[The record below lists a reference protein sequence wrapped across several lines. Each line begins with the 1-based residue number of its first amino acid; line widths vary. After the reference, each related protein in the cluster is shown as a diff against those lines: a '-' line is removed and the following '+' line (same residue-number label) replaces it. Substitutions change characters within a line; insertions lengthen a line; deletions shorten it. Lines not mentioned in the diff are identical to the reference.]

1 LTFKKRGDV
10 SLARERKIE
19 SGVCNQKKEVD
30 MKKFVIL
37 ASVLILTL
45 AFISAVPAADIKV
58 GTLMAQTGPLK
69 EYGPPIKDGAVLAGK
84 QMAAAGFEIEFFHE
98 DSETNP
104 APATNAANKLVNVN
118 KVVAIV
124 GALSSG
130 VTLAVAESV
139 TLPNN
144 VILIS
149 PASTNPLMTVLPADE
164 GKDMLFRTC
173 PSDALQGVVAGKLAA
188 SYNKTVSILYV
199 NNAYGQGL
207 AEVFKESFAKY
218 GGKVLAMVPHDEK
231 ASESYTAELK
241 KALAGNPDRLLAYS
255 YPDHAKVYLKEAI
268 EFYKFGRFL
277 FADGTKSQDILDALG
292 AKRLEG
298 QKGTAPGTVGGQ
310 AFDKFN
316 EYYKAAYGMLPP
328 KPFITNAYDGTAV
341 IGLAAYAAKVKGL
354 PLTAANIR
362 DNMRAVANPPGEVVI
377 PGEFQ
382 KAFGLL
388 KAGKA
393 INYEGAAGSVD
404 FDKHGDVVTP
414 IEIWEYRGG
423 KLVTLRTESP

>member
-1 LTFKKRGDV
+1 
-10 SLARERKIE
+10 
-19 SGVCNQKKEVD
+19 
-30 MKKFVIL
+30 MKKTAIITGIL
-37 ASVLILTL
+37 LLFIAFAS
-45 AFISAVPAADIKV
+45 AAPAADIKV
-58 GTLMAQTGPLK
+58 GTLMAHTGPLK
-69 EYGPPIKDGAVLAGK
+69 EYGPPIKDGAVLAAK
-84 QMAAAGFEIEFFHE
+84 QMAAAGFEIQLFHE

-104 APATNAANKLVNVN
+104 APATGAAKKLVDIN

-139 TLPNN
+139 TIPNE

-149 PASTNPLMTVLPADE
+149 PASTNPLMTFLPADE
-164 GKDMLFRTC
+164 GKDFLFRTC

-207 AEVFKESFAKY
+207 ADVFKETFEDVY
-218 GGKVLAMVPHDEK
+218 HGKVLAMVPHDEK

-255 YPDHAKVYLKEAI
+255 YPEHAKVYIKEAI
-268 EFYKFGRFL
+268 EFYNYGKFL
-277 FADGTKSQDILDALG
+277 FCDGTKSEDIVAAIG

-298 QKGTAPGTVGGQ
+298 QKGTAPGTVGGT
-310 AFDKFN
+310 AFAKFN
-316 EYYKAAYGMLPP
+316 ASYKAEFGRLPP

-354 PLTAANIR
+354 PMTAKNIR
-362 DNMRAVANPPGEVVI
+362 DNMRFVANPPGEVVI

-382 KAFGLL
+382 KAFALL
-388 KAGKA
+388 KQGKQ

-404 FDKHGDVVTP
+404 FDKYGDVVTP
-414 IEIWEYRGG
+414 IEVWEFRGG
-423 KLVTLRTESP
+423 TLKTIETMTP

>member
-1 LTFKKRGDV
+1 MR
-10 SLARERKIE
+10 
-19 SGVCNQKKEVD
+19 
-30 MKKFVIL
+30 KFVIL
-37 ASVLILTL
+37 ASVLFLSL
-45 AFISAVPAADIKV
+45 ALISAAPAADIRL

-84 QMAAAGFEIEFFHE
+84 QMAAAGFEIEWFHE

-104 APATNAANKLVNVN
+104 APATNAAKKLVNIN
-118 KVVAIV
+118 KVVGIV

-139 TLPNN
+139 TIPNN

-164 GKDMLFRTC
+164 GKDFLFRTC

-207 AEVFKESFAKY
+207 AEVFTDSFAKF
-218 GGKVLAMVPHDEK
+218 GGKVLAAVPHDEK
-231 ASESYTAELK
+231 AAESYTAELK
-241 KALAGNPDRLLAYS
+241 KALADNPDRLLVYS
-255 YPDHAKVYLKEAI
+255 YPEHAKVYVKEAL
-268 EFYKFGRFL
+268 EFYKYGRFL
-277 FADGTKSQDILDALG
+277 FCDGTKSADIVDAVG
-292 AKRLEG
+292 AKALEG
-298 QKGTAPGTVGGQ
+298 QKGTAPGTVGGE
-310 AFDKFN
+310 AFNKFN
-316 EYYKAAYGMLPP
+316 EYYKAEYGQLPP
-328 KPFITNAYDGTAV
+328 KPFITNAYDGAAV
-341 IGLAAYAAKVKGL
+341 LGLAAYAAKVKGL
-354 PLTAANIR
+354 ELTAANIR
-362 DNMRAVANPPGEVVI
+362 DHMRLVANPPGEVVI
-377 PGEFQ
+377 PGEFE
-382 KAFGLL
+382 KAFALL
-388 KAGKA
+388 KEGKP

-423 KLVTLRTESP
+423 DLVTVSTETP

>member
-1 LTFKKRGDV
+1 
-10 SLARERKIE
+10 
-19 SGVCNQKKEVD
+19 
-30 MKKFVIL
+30 MKKTAIITGIL
-37 ASVLILTL
+37 LLFI
-45 AFISAVPAADIKV
+45 AFAAAAPAADIKV
-58 GTLMAQTGPLK
+58 GTLMAHTGPLK
-69 EYGPPIKDGAVLAGK
+69 EYGPPIKDGAVLAAK
-84 QMAAAGFEIEFFHE
+84 QMTAAGFEIQLFHE

-104 APATNAANKLVNVN
+104 APATGAAKKLVDVN

-139 TLPNN
+139 TIPNE

-149 PASTNPLMTVLPADE
+149 PASTNPLMTFLPADK
-164 GKDMLFRTC
+164 GKDFLFRTC

-207 AEVFKESFAKY
+207 ADVFKETFEDVY
-218 GGKVLAMVPHDEK
+218 HGKVLAMVPHDEK

-255 YPDHAKVYLKEAI
+255 YPEHAKVYIKEAI
-268 EFYKFGRFL
+268 EFYKYGKFL
-277 FADGTKSQDILDALG
+277 FADGTKSEDIVAAIG

-298 QKGTAPGTVGGQ
+298 QKGTAPGTVGGE
-310 AFDKFN
+310 AFARFN
-316 EYYKAAYGMLPP
+316 GYYKAEFGRLPP

-354 PLTAANIR
+354 PMTAKNIR
-362 DNMRAVANPPGEVVI
+362 DNMRFVANPPGEVVI

-382 KAFGLL
+382 KAFALL
-388 KAGKA
+388 KQGKQ

-404 FDKHGDVVTP
+404 FDKYGDVVTP
-414 IEIWEYRGG
+414 IEVWEFRGG
-423 KLVTLRTESP
+423 KLETIETMTP

>member
-1 LTFKKRGDV
+1 
-10 SLARERKIE
+10 
-19 SGVCNQKKEVD
+19 

-37 ASVLILTL
+37 TSVLILSL
-45 AFISAVPAADIKV
+45 AFISAVPAGEIRV

-98 DSETNP
+98 DSET
-104 APATNAANKLVNVN
+104 APVPGTNAAKKLVDVN

-139 TLPNN
+139 TIPNE

-164 GKDMLFRTC
+164 GKDFLFRTC

-207 AEVFKESFAKY
+207 SEVFKETFEGKY
-218 GGKVLAMVPHDEK
+218 KGKVLAMVPHDEK

-255 YPDHAKVYLKEAI
+255 YPEHAKVYLKEANQRI
-268 EFYKFGRFL
+268 SL
-277 FADGTKSQDILDALG
+277 
-292 AKRLEG
+292 RLLE
-298 QKGTAPGTVGGQ
+298 
-310 AFDKFN
+310 
-316 EYYKAAYGMLPP
+316 
-328 KPFITNAYDGTAV
+328 
-341 IGLAAYAAKVKGL
+341 
-354 PLTAANIR
+354 R
-362 DNMRAVANPPGEVVI
+362 DV
-377 PGEFQ
+377 
-382 KAFGLL
+382 L
-388 KAGKA
+388 KARRVRLPAPRVVRHFRNSMSIIKP
-393 INYEGAAGSVD
+393 NT
-404 FDKHGDVVTP
+404 GDCP
-414 IEIWEYRGG
+414 PS
-423 KLVTLRTESP
+423 LLSPMPMMRRPLSAWRLTRPRSRDCP

>member
-1 LTFKKRGDV
+1 
-10 SLARERKIE
+10 
-19 SGVCNQKKEVD
+19 
-30 MKKFVIL
+30 MKKIVIL
-37 ASVLILTL
+37 ASVLILSL
-45 AFISAVPAADIKV
+45 AFISAAPAADIKV

-84 QMAAAGFEIEFFHE
+84 QMAAAGFEIEWFHE

-104 APATNAANKLVNVN
+104 APATNAAKKLVNIN
-118 KVVAIV
+118 NVVAIV

-139 TLPNN
+139 TIPNN

-149 PASTNPLMTVLPADE
+149 PASTNPLVTVLPADE
-164 GKDMLFRTC
+164 GKDFLFRTC
-173 PSDALQGVVAGKLAA
+173 PSDSLQGVVAGKLAA

-207 AEVFKESFAKY
+207 AEVFTESFAKF
-218 GGKVLAMVPHDEK
+218 GGKVLAAVPHDEK
-231 ASESYTAELK
+231 AAESYTAELK
-241 KALAGNPDRLLAYS
+241 KALAGNPDRLLVYS
-255 YPDHAKVYLKEAI
+255 YPEHAKVYLKEAV
-268 EFYKFGRFL
+268 EFYKYGRFL
-277 FADGTKSQDILDALG
+277 FCDGTKSEDLVEVLG

-316 EYYKAAYGMLPP
+316 EFYKAEFGRLPP
-328 KPFITNAYDGTAV
+328 KPFITNAYDGAAV

-354 PLTAANIR
+354 ELTAANIR
-362 DNMRAVANPPGEVVI
+362 DHMRAVANPPGEVVI
-377 PGEFQ
+377 PGEFE

-423 KLVTLRTESP
+423 KLVTLSTESP

>member
-1 LTFKKRGDV
+1 
-10 SLARERKIE
+10 
-19 SGVCNQKKEVD
+19 
-30 MKKFVIL
+30 MKKIVIL
-37 ASVLILTL
+37 ASVLFLSL
-45 AFISAVPAADIKV
+45 AVISAASAADIRL

-84 QMAAAGFEIEFFHE
+84 QMAAAGFEIEWFHE

-104 APATNAANKLVNVN
+104 APAANAAKKLVNVN
-118 KVVAIV
+118 NVVGIV

-164 GKDMLFRTC
+164 GKDFLFRTC

-207 AEVFKESFAKY
+207 AEVFTESFAKY
-218 GGKVLAMVPHDEK
+218 GGKVLAAVPHDEK
-231 ASESYTAELK
+231 AAESYTAELK
-241 KALAGNPDRLLAYS
+241 KALAGNPDRLLVYS
-255 YPDHAKVYLKEAI
+255 YPEHAKVYVKEAL

-277 FADGTKSQDILDALG
+277 FCDGTKSTDIMDAVG
-292 AKRLEG
+292 AKALEG
-298 QKGTAPGTVGGQ
+298 QKGTAPGTVGGT

-316 EYYKAAYGMLPP
+316 EYYKAEYGQLPP
-328 KPFITNAYDGTAV
+328 KPFITNAYDGAA
-341 IGLAAYAAKVKGL
+341 ILGLAAYAAKVKGL
-354 PLTAANIR
+354 ELTAANIR
-362 DNMRAVANPPGEVVI
+362 DHMRLVANPPGEVVI
-377 PGEFQ
+377 PGEFE
-382 KAFGLL
+382 KAFALL

-404 FDKHGDVVTP
+404 FDEHGDVVTP
-414 IEIWEYRGG
+414 IEIWAYKGG
-423 KLVTLRTESP
+423 QLVTLTTETP